1 MAAKPVSIA
10 DRIRLQ
16 RQKNRPDKEALE
28 EAAIIKA
35 LSRSGPKEQTN
46 GHSDGHSDGQSNWL
60 TDSLTDSLAD
70 SLTDRLKNTLTDSP
84 KGILAVTLPPS
95 PDSPFFWMTSNQRL
109 VLEFLITIPGG
120 KTRLADICASTGVPY
135 GTTRKAIDV
144 LERNRCIT
152 KPKKLRIGQWQ
163 GFFIEVLE
171 EGKRWSKVKSTL
183 PDTFK
188 GTLAGGH
195 SGGHSEGHSPNSSSS
210 LLKETTTSGEAQLK
224 LISTPELGYWRQK
237 GLTSKQIESW
247 AQQFRVTIDSV
258 IESLSFCAFDMV
270 DNAKETKDSIKDVFS
285 WFFRIFERTGGYPR
299 PGNYRS
305 HSEKEIAK
313 EKARI
318 DELRRQSEELKSL
331 REDAVKAEMDLE
343 FERMLNDPDSQ
354 RYKKCFENVKDIAK
368 AAHRRGSS
376 AIFLADMRRAFEE
389 IYGDGVL
396 LQGENS

>member
-28 EAAIIKA
+28 EAAIIKS
-35 LSRSGPKEQTN
+35 LSIPVLKEQSN
-46 GHSDGHSDGQSNWL
+46 GQSGGQSGGQSNGL

-70 SLTDRLKNTLTDSP
+70 SLTDSHKNTLINSL
-84 KGILAVTLPPS
+84 KGSLSGTLPPC
-95 PDSPFFWMTSNQRL
+95 PDSPFFWMTNNQRL

-135 GTTRKAIDV
+135 GTARKAIDV

-171 EGKRWSKVKSTL
+171 EGKRWPKIKGTL
-183 PDTFK
+183 ADSLK

-195 SGGHSEGHSPNSSSS
+195 SGGHSGGQSTNSSSS
-210 LLKETTTSGEAQLK
+210 FIKETTTYSEAQHK
-224 LISTPELGYWRQK
+224 LVSTPELGYWRQK
-237 GLTSKQIESW
+237 GLTAKQLESW
-247 AQQFRVTIDSV
+247 SQQFRVTIDSV
-258 IESLSFCAFDMV
+258 FESLSFCAFDMV

-354 RYKKCFENVKDIAK
+354 RYKKCFENVRDIAK
-368 AAHRRGSS
+368 TANRRGSS